1 MKLLIFLLQ
10 SSERSVIWAVVAG
23 ALSGACGAALI
34 GVMNSSLAAGV
45 DVDPTLTIS
54 FVCLWLLAPVS
65 RFLSD
70 RLLIRLAQRSVFE
83 MRLRMARKIL
93 ATPLRQLENVG
104 SHRLLVALT
113 EDSSVIALALSE
125 VPSLLVNITI
135 VLGCFIYMGW
145 LSPYLLLMSMIL
157 LGIGAATS
165 RLALSAGLRRFRAA
179 REIQDQLFGHFRGMM
194 EGTKELKLHQQ
205 RRKSFLGLLESTAW
219 DMRRLLYTARLLYS
233 AAANWGTSLFF
244 LIIGLLIFV
253 VPHVQPMSVSVL
265 TGFALILLFLRGP
278 IQITMA
284 LLPQLGQA
292 SVALDK
298 VERLGLTL
306 RASEPADTVITVPT
320 WKSLDLR
327 GVQHAYEREGEDTS
341 FTLGPITTSF
351 RPGELVFLVGGNGSG
366 KTTFAKLLTGLYA
379 PEGGEIVLNGEP
391 VTDDT
396 REAYRQHF
404 ACVFSEFHLF
414 DRLLGLDNPELD
426 QEARFYLKQLRL
438 DHKVEIRDGALS
450 TTDLS
455 RGQRK
460 RLALLTAYLE
470 DRPLYVFDEW
480 AADQDPL
487 FKEFFYE
494 TLLAELRARGKSVL
508 VISHDDRY
516 FHVADRILKFEDGQL
531 VDEQVVEH
539 PLKAVEATA

>member
-54 FVCLWLLAPVS
+54 FVCLWLLAPAA

-93 ATPLRQLENVG
+93 STPLRQLENVG

-135 VLGCFIYMGW
+135 VMGCFIYMGW
-145 LSPYLLLMSMIL
+145 LSPYLLLMSIIL
-157 LGIGAATS
+157 LGIGAVTS

-205 RRKSFLGLLESTAW
+205 RRRSFLGLLESTAW

-298 VERLGLTL
+298 VERLGLSL
-306 RASEPADTVITVPT
+306 RASEPADTVITLPT

-414 DRLLGLDNPELD
+414 DRLLGLENPELD

-450 TTDLS
+450 TTELS

-494 TLLAELRARGKSVL
+494 TLLAELRTRGKSVL

-531 VDEQVVEH
+531 VDEQVVER